1 MGRGR
6 VQLRRIENKI
16 RRQVTFSKRRT
27 GLVKKAQEISVLC
40 DADVALIVFSP
51 KGKLFEYSA
60 GSSMERILDR
70 YERCSYAG
78 QDIPTPSLD
87 SQGECS
93 TECSKLLRMIDAM
106 QISLR
111 HLKGEEVDAL
121 SIRELQSLE
130 MQLDTSLRRTRSR
143 KNQLMVESLAQ
154 LQKKEKELKEL
165 KKQLTKK
172 VDQGED
178 IEPQNISQG
187 LDSTPPCETPHL
199 LPGPISP
206 HPPLSIG
213 HVHNVYRLCSTYRDT
228 SQMNEVGEED
238 TGILIR
244 SRNTTLPHW
253 MPRLTGE

>member
-70 YERCSYAG
+70 YERCSYVG

-93 TECSKLLRMIDAM
+93 TEYSKLLRMIDAM

-213 HVHNVYRLCSTYRDT
+213 DT

-244 SRNTTLPHW
+244 SGNTTLPHW

>member
-1 MGRGR
+1 
-6 VQLRRIENKI
+6 
-16 RRQVTFSKRRT
+16 
-27 GLVKKAQEISVLC
+27 
-40 DADVALIVFSP
+40 
-51 KGKLFEYSA
+51 
-60 GSSMERILDR
+60 MERILDR

>member
-6 VQLRRIENKI
+6 VQLRQIENKI

-93 TECSKLLRMIDAM
+93 TECSKLLRMIDVM
-106 QISLR
+106 QRSLR
-111 HLKGEEVDAL
+111 HLKGEEVDSL
-121 SIRELQSLE
+121 SIRELHALE
-130 MQLDTSLRRTRSR
+130 MQLDTSLKRTRSR
-143 KNQLMVESLAQ
+143 KNQLMVESIAQ
-154 LQKKEKELKEL
+154 LQKKI
-165 KKQLTKK
+165 
-172 VDQGED
+172 DQRED
-178 IEPQNISQG
+178 SEPQNLSQG
-187 LDSTPPCETPHL
+187 LASLAIPPCEPPHP
-199 LPGPISP
+199 LPRPTSP
-206 HPPLSIG
+206 PPPLSLG
-213 HVHNVYRLCSTYRDT
+213 GT
-228 SQMNEVGEED
+228 SHRNEVGD
-238 TGILIR
+238 LDAGTLIR
-244 SRNTTLPHW
+244 PTNTTLPHW

>member
-70 YERCSYAG
+70 YERCSYGG

-87 SQGECS
+87 LQGECS
-93 TECSKLLRMIDAM
+93 TECSKLLRMIDVM
-106 QISLR
+106 QRSVR
-111 HLKGEEVDAL
+111 HLRGEELDAL
-121 SIRELQSLE
+121 SIRELQGLE
-130 MQLDTSLRRTRSR
+130 MQLDTSLKRTRSR
-143 KNQLMVESLAQ
+143 KNQLMIESIAQ
-154 LQKKEKELKEL
+154 LQKKEKDLREL

-172 VDQGED
+172 VDQRED
-178 IEPQNISQG
+178 FEPQNLNQG
-187 LDSTPPCETPHL
+187 LASLATPPCELPHS
-199 LPGPISP
+199 LPCPVSP
-206 HPPLSIG
+206 PPPSLG
-213 HVHNVYRLCSTYRDT
+213 HT
-228 SQMNEVGEED
+228 SQRNGVAGEVDAG
-238 TGILIR
+238 TIVR
-244 SRNTTLPHW
+244 PTNTTFPHW

>member
-78 QDIPTPSLD
+78 QEIPTPSLD

-111 HLKGEEVDAL
+111 HLKGEEIDAL
-121 SIRELQSLE
+121 SIRELQGLE
-130 MQLDTSLRRTRSR
+130 MQLDTSLRRNRSR

-154 LQKKEKELKEL
+154 LQKKDKELKEL

-172 VDQGED
+172 VEQSED
-178 IEPQNISQG
+178 IEPQNVSQG
-187 LDSTPPCETPHL
+187 LASLATPPCEPPHL
-199 LPGPISP
+199 VPAPVSP

-213 HVHNVYRLCSTYRDT
+213 DT
-228 SQMNEVGEED
+228 SQRNEVGEED
-238 TGILIR
+238 AGILVR
-244 SRNTTLPHW
+244 SGNTTLPHW
-253 MPRLTGE
+253 MPRLSGE

>member
-40 DADVALIVFSP
+40 DADVALIVFTP

-60 GSSMERILDR
+60 GSSMERILVR
-70 YERCSYAG
+70 YERCSFAG
-78 QDIPTPSLD
+78 QDIPTPNLD
-87 SQGECS
+87 TQGECS

-106 QISLR
+106 QTSLR

-121 SIRELQSLE
+121 SIRELQGLE

-165 KKQLTKK
+165 KKQLIKK
-172 VDQGED
+172 VKRMTKPLINED
-178 IEPQNISQG
+178 IEPQNLSQG
-187 LDSTPPCETPHL
+187 LASTPPCETPHL
-199 LPGPISP
+199 LPEPMSP

-213 HVHNVYRLCSTYRDT
+213 DT
-228 SQMNEVGEED
+228 SQRNEVGEED
-238 TGILIR
+238 AGIVVR
-244 SRNTTLPHW
+244 SGNTTLPHW
-253 MPRLTGE
+253 MPRLTESRR

>member
-70 YERCSYAG
+70 YERSSYAG
-78 QDIPTPSLD
+78 QDIPTPNLD

-93 TECSKLLRMIDAM
+93 TECSKLLRMIDVL
-106 QISLR
+106 QRSLR
-111 HLKGEEVDAL
+111 HLRGEEVDGL
-121 SIRELQSLE
+121 SMRELQGLE
-130 MQLDTSLRRTRSR
+130 MQLDTALKRTRSR
-143 KNQLMVESLAQ
+143 KAGEREDFQPQNLSHDLASLA
-154 LQKKEKELKEL
+154 
-165 KKQLTKK
+165 
-172 VDQGED
+172 
-178 IEPQNISQG
+178 
-187 LDSTPPCETPHL
+187 TPPCE
-199 LPGPISP
+199 SP
-206 HPPLSIG
+206 HALPWTQSPPPPPLSSG
-213 HVHNVYRLCSTYRDT
+213 DT
-228 SQMNEVGEED
+228 SQRNGEGEVADG
-238 TGILIR
+238 TLIR
-244 SRNTTLPHW
+244 RTNTTLPHW

>member
-70 YERCSYAG
+70 YERSSYAG

-93 TECSKLLRMIDAM
+93 TECSKLLRMIDVM
-106 QISLR
+106 QKSIR
-111 HLKGEEVDAL
+111 HLRGEEVDSL
-121 SIRELQSLE
+121 NIRELQGLE
-130 MQLDTSLRRTRSR
+130 MQLDTSLKRTRSR
-143 KNQLMVESLAQ
+143 KNQLMLESIAQ

-172 VDQGED
+172 VNQ
-178 IEPQNISQG
+178 IEEAERLNLNQG
-187 LDSTPPCETPHL
+187 LNSFATPPCEPPRPLNQHVSTD
-199 LPGPISP
+199 
-206 HPPLSIG
+206 PPLSLGDTLQGNVIG
-213 HVHNVYRLCSTYRDT
+213 
-228 SQMNEVGEED
+228 EVDGG
-238 TGILIR
+238 TLIR
-244 SRNTTLPHW
+244 ATNTTLPHW
-253 MPRLTGE
+253 MHRLIEE

>member
-70 YERCSYAG
+70 YERSSYAG
-78 QDIPTPSLD
+78 QEIPTPNLD

-93 TECSKLLRMIDAM
+93 TECSRLLRMIDVM
-106 QISLR
+106 QRSVR

-121 SIRELQSLE
+121 SIRELQGLE
-130 MQLDTSLRRTRSR
+130 MQLDTALKKTRSR
-143 KNQLMVESLAQ
+143 KNQLMLESIAQ
-154 LQKKEKELKEL
+154 LQKKASQRDDL
-165 KKQLTKK
+165 
-172 VDQGED
+172 
-178 IEPQNISQG
+178 EPQNLRHDLG
-187 LDSTPPCETPHL
+187 APLCAPPRA
-199 LPGPISP
+199 LP
-206 HPPLSIG
+206 PPLSPPPPSSFG
-213 HVHNVYRLCSTYRDT
+213 DT
-228 SQMNEVGEED
+228 SLRNGVEEVAA
-238 TGILIR
+238 GILIR
-244 SRNTTLPHW
+244 KTNTTLPHW
-253 MPRLTGE
+253 MPRLTRE

>member
-78 QDIPTPSLD
+78 QEISTPSLD

-111 HLKGEEVDAL
+111 HLKGEEIDAL
-121 SIRELQSLE
+121 SIRELQGLE
-130 MQLDTSLRRTRSR
+130 MQLDASLRRTRSR

-154 LQKKEKELKEL
+154 LQKKDKELKEL

-172 VDQGED
+172 VEQSED
-178 IEPQNISQG
+178 IEPQNLSQG
-187 LDSTPPCETPHL
+187 LASLATSPCKPPHL
-199 LPGPISP
+199 LPGPVSP
-206 HPPLSIG
+206 HPLLSIG
-213 HVHNVYRLCSTYRDT
+213 DT
-228 SQMNEVGEED
+228 SQRNEVGEED
-238 TGILIR
+238 AGILVR
-244 SRNTTLPHW
+244 SGNTTLPHW

>member
-70 YERCSYAG
+70 YERSSYAG
-78 QDIPTPSLD
+78 QEIPTPNLD

-93 TECSKLLRMIDAM
+93 TECSRLLRMIDVM
-106 QISLR
+106 QRSVR

-121 SIRELQSLE
+121 SIRELQGLE
-130 MQLDTSLRRTRSR
+130 MQLDTALKKTRSR
-143 KNQLMVESLAQ
+143 KNQLMLESIAQ

-172 VDQGED
+172 ASQRDD
-178 IEPQNISQG
+178 LEPQNLRHDLG
-187 LDSTPPCETPHL
+187 APLCAPPRA
-199 LPGPISP
+199 LP
-206 HPPLSIG
+206 PPLSPPPPSSFG
-213 HVHNVYRLCSTYRDT
+213 DT
-228 SQMNEVGEED
+228 SLRNGVEEVAA
-238 TGILIR
+238 GILIR
-244 SRNTTLPHW
+244 KTNTTLPHW
-253 MPRLTGE
+253 MPRLTRE